1 MQLNVPQ
8 KKISGSSLFVY
19 SERTN
24 AFGYASNAAIEDWIV
39 VVMCATVHFCQ
50 FKCSF
55 CWKKFHVLCFLFA
68 V

>member
-24 AFGYASNAAIEDWIV
+24 AFGYASNAAIED
-39 VVMCATVHFCQ
+39 
-50 FKCSF
+50 
-55 CWKKFHVLCFLFA
+55 
-68 V
+68 